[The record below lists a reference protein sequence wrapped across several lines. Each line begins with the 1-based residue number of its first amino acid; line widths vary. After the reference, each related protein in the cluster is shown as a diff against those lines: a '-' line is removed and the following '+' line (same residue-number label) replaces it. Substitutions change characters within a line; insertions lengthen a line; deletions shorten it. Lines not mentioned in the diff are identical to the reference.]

1 MRCFAKA
8 VDDDDDNAR
17 ERGAGAAA
25 RARTP
30 PTRPLS
36 TAALLVFASANAAD
50 GAEVEVEVKVDEFG
64 GGTAR
69 PNSRRTMRSHL
80 RLRSRSSDSCMASRE
95 RSSRHSDSFCAIICR
110 RSACL
115 F

>member
-8 VDDDDDNAR
+8 VDDDDNAR
-17 ERGAGAAA
+17 ERATGVAA

-50 GAEVEVEVKVDEFG
+50 GAEVEVEVEVEVDEVG
-64 GGTAR
+64 EGTVR

-80 RLRSRSSDSCMASRE
+80 RLRSRSSDSCMAS
-95 RSSRHSDSFCAIICR
+95 
-110 RSACL
+110 
-115 F
+115 